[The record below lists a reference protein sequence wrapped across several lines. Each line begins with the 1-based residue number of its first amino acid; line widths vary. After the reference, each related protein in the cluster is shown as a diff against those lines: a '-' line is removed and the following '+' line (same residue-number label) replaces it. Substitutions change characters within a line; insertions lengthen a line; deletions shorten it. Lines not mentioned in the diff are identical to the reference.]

1 MAGPLVCLAI
11 PSVGRVQMSQRGNA
25 FDLLRLAAALLVVV
39 GHSWVLTG
47 HVDPL
52 TFLSGTNAGD
62 LGVGVFFL
70 LSGYLVSGSWLAD
83 PSLKRFA
90 ARRALR
96 IYPAY
101 ALVVLVLTFLLGPLV
116 TTLSPGQYLAD
127 GGTWRFLLG
136 NLSIVHMQFDL
147 PGVFGHNPYPDAVDG
162 SLWTI
167 RVEVLC
173 YVGVAALGL
182 LRFLRR
188 RWILFTVAAALLL
201 VAGVVEVSD
210 YHGALLPGLLDYQ
223 AAVPIAYF
231 AIGMAYREFVGAKPP
246 PWWTLPATAAVW
258 AALWVTPA
266 AALGAILFVTALTYT
281 IAFRAPSALHHPTRG
296 YDLSYGTYL
305 LAFPVQQLLSGLPAA
320 LNAVLTAVIVLALAA
335 LSWRFVEQ
343 PALRHKPA
351 RPAPVR
357 IPQNPAAR

>member
-1 MAGPLVCLAI
+1 MN
-11 PSVGRVQMSQRGNA
+11 SHRGNA

-70 LSGYLVSGSWLAD
+70 LSGYLVSSSWLSD

-116 TTLSPGQYLAD
+116 TTLTTGEYLFG
-127 GGTWRFLLG
+127 GGTWQFLLG
-136 NLSIVHMQFDL
+136 NLSVFHVQFDL
-147 PGVFGHNPYPDAVDG
+147 PGVFAGNPYPNAVDG

-182 LRFLRR
+182 LGFLRC
-188 RWILFTVAAALLL
+188 RWILLSVAAALML
-201 VAGVVEVSD
+201 VATVVEVSG
-210 YHGALLPGLLDYQ
+210 YHGLLLPGLLDYQ

-231 AIGMAYREFVGAKPP
+231 GVGMAYREFIGAQPP
-246 PWWTLPATAAVW
+246 PWWTLPVTAFVW
-258 AALWVTPA
+258 AALWITPA
-266 AALGAILFVTALTYT
+266 APVGAIPFVAALTYT
-281 IAFRAPSALHHPTRG
+281 IAFRAPAAVQRPTGG

-305 LAFPVQQLLSGLPAA
+305 LAFPLQQLLSGLPAA
-320 LNAVLTAVIVLALAA
+320 ANAALTAVIVLALAA
-335 LSWRFVEQ
+335 LSWRFVER
-343 PALRHKPA
+343 PALRHKPS
-351 RPAPVR
+351 RPV
-357 IPQNPAAR
+357 PATTG

>member
-1 MAGPLVCLAI
+1 VRAVTGET
-11 PSVGRVQMSQRGNA
+11 SHRGNA

-47 HVDPL
+47 HEDPL

-70 LSGYLVSGSWLAD
+70 LSGYLVAASWLAD

-116 TTLSPGQYLAD
+116 TTLATGQYLAS
-127 GGTWRFLLG
+127 GQTWRFLLG
-136 NLSIVHMQFDL
+136 NLSIVHVQFDL
-147 PGVFGHNPYPDAVDG
+147 PGVFAHNPYPNAVDG

-182 LRFLRR
+182 LGFLRR
-188 RWILFTVAAALLL
+188 RWILATVAAVLMV
-201 VAGVVEVSD
+201 VAAVVEISG
-210 YHGALLPGLLDYQ
+210 YHGVLLPGLLDYQ
-223 AAVPIAYF
+223 AAVPIAF
-231 AIGMAYREFVGAKPP
+231 FGVGMAYREFVGANPP
-246 PWWTLPATAAVW
+246 PWWTLPVTALVW

-266 AALGAILFVTALTYT
+266 APVGAVLFVAALTYT
-281 IAFRAPSALHHPTRG
+281 IAFRAPTAWQRPTKG

-305 LAFPVQQLLSGLPAA
+305 LAFPVQQLLSGLPSA
-320 LNAVLTAVIVLALAA
+320 LNAALTAVIVLALAA
-335 LSWRFVEQ
+335 VSWRLVEQ

-351 RPAPVR
+351 RPVLATTS
-357 IPQNPAAR
+357 

>member
-1 MAGPLVCLAI
+1 MDAA
-11 PSVGRVQMSQRGNA
+11 SASHRGNA
-25 FDLLRLAAALLVVV
+25 FDLLRLAAALLVVL

-52 TFLSGTNAGD
+52 TFLNGTNAGD

-70 LSGYLVSGSWLAD
+70 LSGYLVSSSWLAD

-101 ALVVLVLTFLLGPLV
+101 ALVVVLLTFVLGPLA
-116 TTLSPGQYLAD
+116 TTLATGQFLVS
-127 GGTWRFLLG
+127 GGTWNFLLG
-136 NLSIVHMQFDL
+136 NLSIFHVQFDL
-147 PGVFGHNPYPDAVDG
+147 PGVFAHNPYPDAVDG

-182 LRFLRR
+182 LGLLRR
-188 RWILFTVAAALLL
+188 RWVLLAVAAALIL
-201 VAGVVEVSD
+201 VAVVVEMSG
-210 YHGALLPGLLDYQ
+210 YHGVLLPGLLDYQ

-231 AIGMAYREFVGAKPP
+231 GVGMAYREFIGANPP
-246 PWWTLPATAAVW
+246 PWWTPPAAALVW
-258 AALWVTPA
+258 AALWFTSA
-266 AALGAILFVTALTYT
+266 AAVGAILFVAALTYT

-296 YDLSYGTYL
+296 YDLSYGSYL

-335 LSWRFVEQ
+335 VSWRFVEK

-351 RPAPVR
+351 RPVPATS
-357 IPQNPAAR
+357 AARS

>member
-1 MAGPLVCLAI
+1 
-11 PSVGRVQMSQRGNA
+11 
-25 FDLLRLAAALLVVV
+25 VV

-47 HVDPL
+47 HEDPL

-70 LSGYLVSGSWLAD
+70 LSGYLVSSSWLSD

-101 ALVVLVLTFLLGPLV
+101 ALVVLALTFLLGPLV
-116 TTLSPGQYLAD
+116 TTLPVGEYIAS
-127 GGTWRFLLG
+127 GGTWRYLLG
-136 NLSIVHMQFDL
+136 NLSILHVQFDL
-147 PGVFGHNPYPDAVDG
+147 PGVFANTPYPVAVDG

-182 LRFLRR
+182 LGFLRR
-188 RWILFTVAAALLL
+188 RWILLPVAVGLML
-201 VAGVVEVSD
+201 VAMVVEVSGF
-210 YHGALLPGLLDYQ
+210 HGVLLPGLLDYQ

-231 AIGMAYREFVGAKPP
+231 GVGMVYREIIGAQPP
-246 PWWTLPATAAVW
+246 PWWTLPVTALVW

-266 AALGAILFVTALTYT
+266 APVGAIPFVAALTYT
-281 IAFRAPSALHHPTRG
+281 IAFRAPAAVQRPTGG

-320 LNAVLTAVIVLALAA
+320 ANAALTAVIVLALAA
-335 LSWRFVEQ
+335 LSWRFVER
-343 PALRHKPA
+343 PALRHKPT
-351 RPAPVR
+351 RPV
-357 IPQNPAAR
+357 PAESGLTRPGPATTG

>member
-1 MAGPLVCLAI
+1 VN
-11 PSVGRVQMSQRGNA
+11 SHRGNA

-47 HVDPL
+47 HEDPL

-70 LSGYLVSGSWLAD
+70 LSGYLVSSSWLSD

-101 ALVVLVLTFLLGPLV
+101 ALVVLALTFLLGPLV
-116 TTLSPGQYLAD
+116 TTLPVGEYIAS
-127 GGTWRFLLG
+127 GGTWRYLLG
-136 NLSIVHMQFDL
+136 NLSIFHVQFDL
-147 PGVFGHNPYPDAVDG
+147 PGVFAANPYPVAVDG

-182 LRFLRR
+182 LGFLRC
-188 RWILFTVAAALLL
+188 RWILLPVAVGLML
-201 VAGVVEVSD
+201 VAMVVEVPG
-210 YHGALLPGLLDYQ
+210 YHGVLLPGLLDYQ

-231 AIGMAYREFVGAKPP
+231 GVGMVYREIIGAQPP
-246 PWWTLPATAAVW
+246 PWWTLP
-258 AALWVTPA
+258 VTPA
-266 AALGAILFVTALTYT
+266 APVGAILFVAALTYT
-281 IAFRAPSALHHPTRG
+281 IAFRAPAAVQRPTGG

-320 LNAVLTAVIVLALAA
+320 ANAALTAVIVLALAA
-335 LSWRFVEQ
+335 LSWRFVER
-343 PALRHKPA
+343 PALRHKPV
-351 RPAPVR
+351 RPVVTGPGLTR
-357 IPQNPAAR
+357 PGPATTG